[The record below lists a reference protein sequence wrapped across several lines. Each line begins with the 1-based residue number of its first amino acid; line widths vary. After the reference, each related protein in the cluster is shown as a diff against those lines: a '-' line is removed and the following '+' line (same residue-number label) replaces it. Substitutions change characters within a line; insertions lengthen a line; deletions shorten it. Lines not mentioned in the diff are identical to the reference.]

1 MTKGISVRYLNKS
14 FGRFKLQNINVEMPR
29 GYVTAIIGNNGAG
42 KTSLLKCITGS
53 YVPDSGVIEFGV
65 PKKYGRI
72 GVVFDECPYP
82 PTMKI
87 EILSRTMNKIF
98 DDWDNARFEEL
109 CRDYG
114 IDRSSKVGAL
124 SRGMRMKLQIA
135 VMLSHGTDYLILDE
149 PTSGLDPE
157 AREEFLGLLR
167 DYVSDEERTLV
178 ISSHM
183 TSDLEKIADQIVLMI
198 DGKVIL
204 CQDRVS
210 LLEEYGIVKVS
221 NESAIDDGFII
232 GTSEGEF
239 GITALIKDRKTFSES
254 HPDLVVDDASL
265 EDIVVY
271 HMKGRRT

>member
-1 MTKGISVRYLNKS
+1 MTKGISIRYLNKS

-53 YVPDSGVIEFGV
+53 YVPDSGVVEFGV
-65 PKKYGRI
+65 PKQYGRI

-82 PTMKI
+82 PTMRI
-87 EILSRTMNKIF
+87 DVLSRTMNKIF
-98 DDWDNARFEEL
+98 DDWGSARFEEL
-109 CRDYG
+109 CKEYG
-114 IDRSSKVGAL
+114 IDMSSRVGTL
-124 SRGMRMKLQIA
+124 SRGRRMRLQIA

-167 DYVSDEERTLV
+167 DYVSDEEHTVV

-198 DGKVIL
+198 DGKVVF
-204 CQDRVS
+204 CKDRVS
-210 LLEEYGIVKVS
+210 LLEEYGILKVS
-221 NESAIDDGFII
+221 SDCAIDDGLII

-239 GITALIKDRKTFSES
+239 GKTALIKDRKKFSES
-254 HPDLVVDDASL
+254 HPDLVIDDASL

-271 HMKGRRT
+271 HMKGRST

>member
-1 MTKGISVRYLNKS
+1 MNKGISVRYLNKS
-14 FGRFKLQNINVEMPR
+14 FGRFRLQNISAEMPR

-53 YVPDSGVIEFGV
+53 YVPDSGVVEFGI
-65 PKKYGRI
+65 PKQYGRI

-82 PTMKI
+82 PTMKVDA
-87 EILSRTMNKIF
+87 LSRTMGRIF
-98 DDWDNARFEEL
+98 DDWDPMRFGDL
-109 CRDYG
+109 CKGYG
-114 IDRSSKVGAL
+114 IDMSSRVGTL
-124 SRGMRMKLQIA
+124 SRGRRMRLQIA

-157 AREEFLGLLR
+157 AREEFLDLLR
-167 DYVSDEERTLV
+167 DYVSDEEHTVV

-183 TSDLEKIADQIVLMI
+183 TSDLEKIADTVVLMI
-198 DGKVIL
+198 DGKVVL

-210 LLEEYGIVKVS
+210 LLEEYGIVKVGGDRPI
-221 NESAIDDGFII
+221 EDGFVI
-232 GTSEGEF
+232 GMSDGEF
-239 GITALIKDRKTFSES
+239 GTTALIKDRRTFSES
-254 HPDLVVDDASL
+254 HPDVVIDDASL

>member
-1 MTKGISVRYLNKS
+1 MTRGISVKFLNKS
-14 FGRFKLQNINVEMPR
+14 FGKFRLHNINVEIPR
-29 GYVTAIIGNNGAG
+29 GYITAIIGNNGAG

-65 PKKYGRI
+65 PKQYGRI

-82 PTMKI
+82 PMMKVDA
-87 EILSRTMNKIF
+87 LSRTMNKIF
-98 DDWDNARFEEL
+98 DDWDAIRFENL
-109 CRDYG
+109 CKKYG
-114 IDRSSKVGAL
+114 INMSSRVGTL
-124 SRGMRMKLQIA
+124 SRGRRMSLQIA
-135 VMLSHGTDYLILDE
+135 VMLSHVTDYLILDE

-167 DYVSDEERTLV
+167 DYVSDEEHTVV

-183 TSDLEKIADQIVLMI
+183 TSDLEKIADEIVLMI
-198 DGKVIL
+198 DGKVML

-210 LLEEYGIVKVS
+210 LLEEYGILKVS
-221 NESAIDDGFII
+221 CDCAIDDGFII

-239 GITALIKDRKTFSES
+239 GKTALIMNRKAFSES
-254 HPDLVVDDASL
+254 HPEMLIDDASL

>member
-1 MTKGISVRYLNKS
+1 MTTGISVRYLNKS
-14 FGRFKLQNINVEMPR
+14 FGKFKLQNINVEMPR

-53 YVPDSGVIEFGV
+53 YVPDSGVVEFVV
-65 PKKYGRI
+65 PKQYGRI

-87 EILSRTMNKIF
+87 DVLSRTMNKIF
-98 DDWDNARFEEL
+98 DDWDAIRFENL
-109 CRDYG
+109 CKEYG
-114 IDRSSKVGAL
+114 IDMSSRVGTL
-124 SRGMRMKLQIA
+124 SRGRRMSLQIA

-167 DYVSDEERTLV
+167 DYVSDEEHTVV

-198 DGKVIL
+198 DGKVVL

-210 LLEEYGIVKVS
+210 LLEEYGILKVS
-221 NESAIDDGFII
+221 SDCALDDGFLI

-239 GITALIKDRKTFSES
+239 GKTALINDRKTFSEM
-254 HPDLVVDDASL
+254 HPDLAIDDASL

-271 HMKGRRT
+271 YMKGRST